1 MNDDALV
8 AQLAATLVAGDLAG
22 QGNTGQLRYFV
33 KGEGDQAGQLNAS
46 KAIDDAWLLLN
57 ETRERS
63 SKDILGKF
71 KPKFKKKL

>member
-1 MNDDALV
+1 MNDDVLV

-22 QGNTGQLRYFV
+22 QRRYFA
-33 KGEGDQAGQLNAS
+33 KGEGGQEGPLNAA
-46 KAIDDAWLLLN
+46 KAVDDAWLLLN

>member
-1 MNDDALV
+1 MNDEALV

-22 QGNTGQLRYFV
+22 QASTGQLRYFA
-33 KGEGDQAGQLNAS
+33 KGEGDQASQLNAG
-46 KAIDDAWLLLN
+46 KALDDAWHLLN
-57 ETRERS
+57 EARERA